1 MNKQI
6 QSIYNSIY
14 IIREQ
19 KVMLDED
26 LAKLYGVETKVL
38 NQAVSRNKDRF
49 PEEFMFQLSIE
60 EFKNLRSQIVTSRL
74 GGRRYMPFAFT
85 EHGTVMLA
93 SVLRSKLAIQINIEI
108 VKTFIRLRH
117 EINSQKDITK
127 QLSEIRSF
135 MLKQSNKA
143 DLEFKKVWKAVDE
156 LIKSSDDDSKE
167 SIGFKS

>member
-14 IIREQ
+14 IIRGQ

-38 NQAVSRNKDRF
+38 NQAVIRNKNRF
-49 PEEFMFQLSIE
+49 PKEFMFQLSIK
-60 EFKNLRSQIVTSRL
+60 EFRNLRSQFVTSRL

-117 EINSQKDITK
+117 AINSQKDITK
-127 QLSEIRSF
+127 QLSEIKNF
-135 MLKQSNKA
+135 MLKQSNKT
-143 DLEFKKVWKAVDE
+143 DLEFKKVWKAFDE
-156 LIKSSDDDSKE
+156 LVKSSNDDSKE